1 MLLSICW
8 APQLLPKGGSPAGKK
23 EKSRDR
29 DATGKRV
36 ARERNAYFQR
46 ESFHSTENCME
57 RDSQSHRHGGSQ
69 FSLSSHSTFQQQQ
82 TVLIL

>member
-8 APQLLPKGGSPAGKK
+8 APQLLPKDGSPAGKK

-36 ARERNAYFQR
+36 AREYNAYFQR
-46 ESFHSTENCME
+46 ESFIALRTVWSEVPRGTGME
-57 RDSQSHRHGGSQ
+57 YG
-69 FSLSSHSTFQQQQ
+69 FSLSPCSTLQQQPA
-82 TVLIL
+82 LIL